1 MYRVT
6 VTFTATDEQVEIAPL
21 AAFRD
26 ALGEGGWGI
35 RIEEGVVYAGVA
47 SCARLPPRE
56 GERSVV
62 WSVDGM
68 EHTLSIDG
76 AIAHETTAAPLEL
89 PEDGALSTASDPAYP
104 GLTYP
109 GVVQVEVVDE

>member
-6 VTFTATDEQVEIAPL
+6 VRFMATAEPMDIAPL

-26 ALGEGGWGI
+26 QLVEDGWGI
-35 RIEEGVVYAGVA
+35 RVQSGVVYAGAA
-47 SCARLPPRE
+47 SCALLPIRG
-56 GERSVV
+56 GERTVV

-68 EHTLSIDG
+68 QHTLYIDG

-89 PEDGALSTASDPAYP
+89 PEDGTLSTASDPAYP

>member
-1 MYRVT
+1 MYCVT
-6 VTFTATDEQVEIAPL
+6 VRFTTTAEPMNIAPL

-26 ALGEGGWGI
+26 PLAEGGWGI
-35 RIEEGVVYAGVA
+35 RIEDGVVYAGAA
-47 SCARLPPRE
+47 SCARLPIRG
-56 GERSVV
+56 GERSVI

-68 EHTLSIDG
+68 GHTLYIDG

-89 PEDGALSTASDPAYP
+89 PEDGTLSTAADPAYP